1 MNFSGNYHFKEPID
15 KVWKYLN
22 DPKILKKCI
31 QGCEDFIEK
40 EKNSFFL
47 KVKVK
52 IGPVNASFSG
62 TLNLK
67 DVNPPNSYIIEA
79 SGSAGQ
85 LGGANGSVQVKLTE
99 KNNTTYL
106 NYEADTRI
114 HGKIA
119 QLGSRLIDGT
129 VKKNTTVFFKNFDS
143 LFNDYNTADNQV
155 LREDNK
161 EKEIITNKKLN
172 KKYIYIFL
180 IIFFIIFFVF
190 INYE

>member
-1 MNFSGNYHFKEPID
+1 M
-15 KVWKYLN
+15 
-22 DPKILKKCI
+22 
-31 QGCEDFIEK
+31 
-40 EKNSFFL
+40 
-47 KVKVK
+47 
-52 IGPVNASFSG
+52 
-62 TLNLK
+62 
-67 DVNPPNSYIIEA
+67 
-79 SGSAGQ
+79 
-85 LGGANGSVQVKLTE
+85 
-99 KNNTTYL
+99 

-143 LFNDYNTADNQV
+143 LFNDYSTADNQV
-155 LREDNK
+155 LRKDNK
-161 EKEIITNKKLN
+161 EKEIITNNKLN